1 MDSTTHAHSRLPIIG
16 YIRVSTDKQDISPD
30 VQRAALIEAAEREGY
45 DLTLIEELS
54 VSAAT
59 VAKRPKMLAILSE
72 LRAGTYAGLMVYT
85 LDRLS
90 RSMEDGTRL
99 LADSQRQGW
108 RIICL
113 NLNVDTASI
122 MGGAMYNMALNF
134 AEVERKQIGKRT
146 RDAMRQKIKEGHHMG
161 RARSLPLA
169 VVEQIVALRQVGHT
183 MKAIAEE
190 LNAEKVPTSTGM
202 GKWTTSK
209 VQSVLKS
216 KTAKQVQEGVDITV
230 PARSMNLPS

>member
-1 MDSTTHAHSRLPIIG
+1 MDTTTHADTVLPIVG

-30 VQRAALIEAAEREGY
+30 VQRAALVEAATREGY
-45 DLTLIEELS
+45 ELTIVEELA

-59 VAKRPKMLAILSE
+59 VAKRPKMLAILEE
-72 LRAGTYAGLMVYT
+72 LKAGTYAGLMVYT

-113 NLNVDTASI
+113 NLNVDTSTI

-146 RDAMRQKIKEGHHMG
+146 RDAMRQKIAEGQHMG
-161 RARSLPLA
+161 RGRSVPLA
-169 VVEQIVALRQVGHT
+169 VVERVCALRRNGCT
-183 MKAIAEE
+183 MQAIADQ
-190 LNAEKVPTSTGM
+190 LNADEIPTSTGL
-202 GKWTTSK
+202 GVWTTSK

-216 KTAKQVQEGVDITV
+216 KTAHQIQKGQKITV
-230 PARSMNLPS
+230 PAQA